1 MNDSH
6 WIFCVA
12 EEDNRDTSGSRYTS
26 GANKII
32 MERIM
37 CEVKEVNG
45 SVWVVLM
52 MCSFFGK
59 ALRNELIVIITT

>member
-12 EEDNRDTSGSRYTS
+12 EEDNRDTSGSSYPS
-26 GANKII
+26 GANKI
-32 MERIM
+32 MESIM

-45 SVWVVLM
+45 SCLGVLM